1 MTVETT
7 RLANGITVATQR
19 FEHVESVALGVW
31 VKAGSRN
38 ELENEHGVAHLL
50 EHMAFKGTVRRSA
63 QAIAEEIENVGGDIN
78 AATSVETTSYFV
90 RVLKNDV
97 PLAMDLLADIL
108 QNSKFDE
115 DELEREK
122 HVILQEL
129 GAANDT
135 PDDAVFD
142 RFTEAAFRHQP
153 IGRAILGTRD
163 TIKSFTSDQIRHYI
177 DREYCGE
184 RMVIAAAGAIDHD
197 QFVKLV
203 ETHFSGL
210 PAKPK
215 GKAVPLAHYVGGDY
229 REHRPLQDTQLLLGF
244 EGRAYHVRDF
254 YASQVL
260 AMLLGGGMSSR
271 LFQEIREKRG
281 LCYSIYAFHWGFS
294 DTGVFGI
301 HAATEPGDIE
311 ELVNLVLHELRRAAD
326 DIGRA
331 ELDRARAQ
339 FRASLLMSGE
349 SAPSRAGQIARQIL
363 LFGRPIPNEEL
374 LDRLDKLTVERLRDL
389 AYRLFTE
396 SAPTVSAIG
405 PVDQLMD
412 IGSIRTE
419 LISGATEKKPG
430 TNAGGMRLAV
440 G

>member
-1 MTVETT
+1 MKVETT
-7 RLANGITVATQR
+7 RLSNGITVATQR

-38 ELENEHGVAHLL
+38 EFEDEHGVAHLL
-50 EHMAFKGTVRRSA
+50 EHMAFKGTTRRTARS
-63 QAIAEEIENVGGDIN
+63 IAEEIENVGGDIN

-90 RVLKNDV
+90 RVLKHDV
-97 PLAMDLLADIL
+97 PLALDLLSDIL
-108 QNSKFDE
+108 QNSLFDE

-153 IGRAILGTRD
+153 IGRAILGTRE
-163 TIKSFTSDQIRHYI
+163 TISAFTSDQIRRYI

-184 RMVIAAAGAIDHD
+184 RMVICGTGAVDHD
-197 QFVKLV
+197 EFVKLV
-203 ETHFSGL
+203 ERDFGSIQ
-210 PAKPK
+210 AKPK
-215 GKAVPLAHYVGGDY
+215 GKAVKMAHYVGGDY
-229 REHRPLQDTQLLLGF
+229 REQRPLQDTQLLLGF

-271 LFQEIREKRG
+271 LFQEVREKRG
-281 LCYSIYAFHWGFS
+281 ICYSIYAFHWGFS

-301 HAATEPGDIE
+301 HAATEPGDLE
-311 ELVNLVLHELRRAAD
+311 ELVQLVLQELRRASE
-326 DIGRA
+326 DIDQP
-331 ELDRARAQ
+331 ELERARAQ

-374 LDRLDKLTVERLRDL
+374 LDRLDKITVERLRGL
-389 AYRLFTE
+389 AGRLFTE
-396 SAPTVSAIG
+396 SRPTVSAIG
-405 PVDQLMD
+405 PVDRLMD
-412 IGSIRTE
+412 IDAIRTGLAPKGPE
-419 LISGATEKKPG
+419 TNLSGA
-430 TNAGGMRLAV
+430 RLAV

>member
-7 RLANGITVATQR
+7 RLSNGITVATQR

-38 ELENEHGVAHLL
+38 EFEDEHGIAHLL
-50 EHMAFKGTVRRSA
+50 EHMAFKGTRRRDA
-63 QAIAEEIENVGGDIN
+63 RTIAEEIENVGGDIN
-78 AATSVETTSYFV
+78 AGTSVETTSYFV

-97 PLAMDLLADIL
+97 PLALDLLSDIL

-115 DELEREK
+115 DELQREK

-129 GAANDT
+129 GAANDV

-163 TIKSFTSDQIRHYI
+163 TIKSFTSDQIRTYI

-197 QFVKLV
+197 EFVKLV
-203 ETHFSGL
+203 DADFGSIR
-210 PAKPK
+210 AKPK
-215 GKAVPLAHYVGGDY
+215 GKAVSLAHYVGGDY
-229 REHRPLQDTQLLLGF
+229 REHRPLQDTQFLLGF

-271 LFQEIREKRG
+271 LFQEVREKRG
-281 LCYSIYAFHWGFS
+281 ICYSIYAFHWGFS
-294 DTGVFGI
+294 DTGIFGI
-301 HAATEPGDIE
+301 HAATEPGDLE
-311 ELVNLVLHELRRAAD
+311 ELVHLILKELRRAAA
-326 DIGRA
+326 DIDTP
-331 ELDRARAQ
+331 ELNRARAQ

-363 LFGRPIPNEEL
+363 LFGRPIPNDEL
-374 LDRLDKLTVERLRDL
+374 LDRLDKLTVDRLRDL
-389 AYRLFTE
+389 AGRLFTS

-412 IGSIRTE
+412 IDTIRSE
-419 LISGATEKKPG
+419 LASGGAESQRA
-430 TNAGGMRLAV
+430 NVRFAV